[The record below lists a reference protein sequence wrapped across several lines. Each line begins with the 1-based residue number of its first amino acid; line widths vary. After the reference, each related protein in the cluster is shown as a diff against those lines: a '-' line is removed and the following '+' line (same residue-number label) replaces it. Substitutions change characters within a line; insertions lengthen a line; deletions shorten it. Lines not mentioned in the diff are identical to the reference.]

1 MTTGAPPRSVLL
13 IGASQRIVDDSAA
26 GLRDLGY
33 TAQATSGFFSDI
45 TGRFDVAHI
54 DLVKVGGQVPADRKA
69 ELKGQMGAINP
80 KVIVLDSPA
89 GVPGLIASQVQEA
102 FTADRQDSAST
113 STSLQV
119 GGWQA

>member
-1 MTTGAPPRSVLL
+1 MITGTPQRSVLL

-26 GLRDLGY
+26 ALRDLGY

-45 TGRFDVAHI
+45 TCRFDTTHI
-54 DLVKVGGQVPADRKA
+54 DLVKLGGQVPPDRKA

-80 KVIVLDSPA
+80 KVIVLVSPA

-102 FTADRQDSAST
+102 FTADRQDSALTPT
-113 STSLQV
+113 SRQV
-119 GGWQA
+119 GGWRA